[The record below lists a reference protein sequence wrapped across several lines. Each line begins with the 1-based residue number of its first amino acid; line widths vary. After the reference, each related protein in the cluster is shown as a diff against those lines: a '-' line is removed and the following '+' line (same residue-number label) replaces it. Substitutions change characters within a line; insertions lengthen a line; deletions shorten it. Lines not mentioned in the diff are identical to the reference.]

1 MLSGAS
7 KTRWLRQ
14 YWLVFCLFV
23 WGESVFCACR
33 RQRGD
38 ARLKRLDLKE
48 AVCVHV
54 VFSVGLA
61 MRSAVLRV
69 SLSVVVPVS
78 YCS

>member
-1 MLSGAS
+1 MLLQ
-7 KTRWLRQ
+7 K
-14 YWLVFCLFV
+14 LVGSVSIGWVFVRLLV

-61 MRSAVLRV
+61 LRCAVLRV
-69 SLSVVVPVS
+69 WVRVVVPVS

>member
-1 MLSGAS
+1 MVLQ
-7 KTRWLRQ
+7 K
-14 YWLVFCLFV
+14 LVGSVSISWVFVCLFV

-38 ARLKRLDLKE
+38 ARLNRLDLKE

-61 MRSAVLRV
+61 MRCAVLRV
-69 SLSVVVPVS
+69 SVRVVVPVS